1 MVLLSY
7 NFIALLQV
15 INPLNPIIRL
25 HNCMIIDSYIM
36 STCIFNLQI
45 TFSSFL
51 PLLQITICIAP
62 IINPAQTDNDMG
74 QVMLMMGVARMSV
87 GVASRRWFA
96 WQCDCCWCLSWS
108 CDAPPAT
115 SDM

>member
-1 MVLLSY
+1 MNCDNTLDDV
-7 NFIALLQV
+7 LLQV
-15 INPLNPIIRL
+15 INPIIGRFMYDI
-25 HNCMIIDSYIM
+25 HMY
-36 STCIFNLQI
+36 FNLQI

-51 PLLQITICIAP
+51 PLLQIICIAP
-62 IINPAQTDNDMG
+62 IINLAQIGTDIG
-74 QVMLMMGVARMSV
+74 QVMLMTGVARMSV

-115 SDM
+115 SDINIH